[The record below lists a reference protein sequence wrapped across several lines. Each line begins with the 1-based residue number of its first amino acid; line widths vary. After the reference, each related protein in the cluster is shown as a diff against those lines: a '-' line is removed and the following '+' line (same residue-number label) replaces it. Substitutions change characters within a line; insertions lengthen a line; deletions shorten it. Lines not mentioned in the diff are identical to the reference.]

1 MLGGSRAIGETGVE
15 LPVDADIKAFA
26 DGAFMALFD
35 EEGEQTDAS
44 AGRRGINVTVL
55 DERSGEVLEKTGF
68 DTAANAYESQAL
80 VDFLAGVEAGASCWS
95 PAAATP
101 PPI

>member
-1 MLGGSRAIGETGVE
+1 MAGLGRCLIDGLNRIELVWDHAASPRQVIGGSRMIGETGIE

-35 EEGEQTDAS
+35 EEGEQADAS

-55 DERSGEVLEKTGF
+55 G
-68 DTAANAYESQAL
+68 
-80 VDFLAGVEAGASCWS
+80 
-95 PAAATP
+95 
-101 PPI
+101 